1 MPSMKYFLF
10 RHTCSLAVT
19 PPIWHPHSPATPKTN
34 LYVTLAS
41 QPNTLTLARMTRS
54 FPRLPSSLATDIPNS
69 CRQLLLVLS
78 PSTDSPSAQSWLLER
93 PNGGPWHLHNGP
105 FTTTLGR
112 SGLAWG
118 TGLHRSS
125 PPPNFPV
132 KTEGD
137 NRSPAGLF
145 PIPQAF
151 GIAPPTHASHLRL
164 PYIPITEHTIGVD
177 DVTSKYY
184 NQIVDDRQVLR
195 DWVSHE
201 AMIQHAKLYEWG
213 AVIAHNPDCIPGLG
227 SCIFL
232 HLAPDGENAT
242 AGCTALNTQD
252 LQTTL
257 SWLDPAKHPLL
268 LQGLAYWQ

>member
-1 MPSMKYFLF
+1 VLTGRY
-10 RHTCSLAVT
+10 SLHLASPLSSNPET
-19 PPIWHPHSPATPKTN
+19 NPH
-34 LYVTLAS
+34 VTLAS

-54 FPRLPSSLATDIPNS
+54 FPRLPISLATDIPDS

-93 PNGGPWHLHNGP
+93 PNGGPWRLNDGP

-112 SGLAWG
+112 TGLAWG

-125 PPPNFPV
+125 PPPNFPI

-137 NRSPAGLF
+137 KRSPAGLF
-145 PIPQAF
+145 SIPQAF

-177 DVTSKYY
+177 DVTSKHY

-232 HLAPDGENAT
+232 HLAPDGEHAT
-242 AGCTALNTQD
+242 AGCTALNTAD

-257 SWLDPAKHPLL
+257 SWLDPTKHPLL
-268 LQGLAYWQ
+268 LQGLASWR

>member
-1 MPSMKYFLF
+1 VLTGCY
-10 RHTCSLAVT
+10 SLYLA
-19 PPIWHPHSPATPKTN
+19 SPLTINPETN
-34 LYVTLAS
+34 LHVTLAS
-41 QPNTLTLARMTRS
+41 QPNTPTLVTRMTRS
-54 FPRLPSSLATDIPNS
+54 FPCPPSSLATDIPNA

-78 PSTDSPSAQSWLLER
+78 PSTDSPSAQTWLLER
-93 PNGGPWHLHNGP
+93 PWNGDPWHLNDGP

-112 SGLAWG
+112 AGLAWG
-118 TGLHRSS
+118 TGLHRYS
-125 PPPNFPV
+125 PPPNFPL

-137 NRSPAGLF
+137 KRSPAGLF

-151 GIAPPTHASHLRL
+151 GIAPQTHASHLRL

-177 DVTSKYY
+177 DVTSKHY

-242 AGCTALNTQD
+242 AGCTALNSQD
-252 LQTTL
+252 LQATL

-268 LQGLAYWQ
+268 LQGLASWQ

>member
-1 MPSMKYFLF
+1 M
-10 RHTCSLAVT
+10 
-19 PPIWHPHSPATPKTN
+19 
-34 LYVTLAS
+34 LAS
-41 QPNTLTLARMTRS
+41 QPDAHTLVNCMTRS
-54 FPRLPSSLATDIPNS
+54 LARILTSFISLVTARCLGSVPRLPRSLATDIPNA

-78 PSTDSPSAQSWLLER
+78 PSTDSPRAQTWLLDR
-93 PNGGPWHLHNGP
+93 PWNGGPWHLHKGP

-112 SGLAWG
+112 AGLAWG

-125 PPPNFPV
+125 PPPNFPI
-132 KTEGD
+132 KIEGD
-137 NRSPAGLF
+137 KRSPAGLF

-177 DVTSKYY
+177 DVTSKHY
-184 NQIVDDRQVLR
+184 NQIVDERQVLR

-213 AVIAHNPDCIPGLG
+213 AVIAHNPNCIPGLG

-232 HLAPDGENAT
+232 HLAPGGDQAT
-242 AGCTALNTQD
+242 AGCTALNSTD

-257 SWLDPAKHPLL
+257 CWLDPAKHPLL
-268 LQGLAYWQ
+268 LQGLASWQ